1 MEIIVVQFCEGI
13 ELLHG
18 GLAPALQKL
27 VHRHW
32 FLAIDLSNEGS
43 KVKLWTLLDTRYY
56 RVFPGNLQKQ
66 N

>member
-1 MEIIVVQFCEGI
+1 MFVSFLPEVILMEIIVVQFSEGV

-32 FLAIDLSNEGS
+32 FLAIDLSDEG
-43 KVKLWTLLDTRYY
+43 
-56 RVFPGNLQKQ
+56 N
-66 N
+66 